1 MKLIRIAAPSPIE
14 SARWCPE
21 APVSDKEDDT
31 RSPASV
37 EPQSSWKVEEEKRV
51 RSMLDK
57 AGLEGV
63 EIKWWRDGEKEA
75 CTAWDPDEVRWQENF
90 VEDVAK

>member
-1 MKLIRIAAPSPIE
+1 M
-14 SARWCPE
+14 
-21 APVSDKEDDT
+21 
-31 RSPASV
+31 

>member
-1 MKLIRIAAPSPIE
+1 
-14 SARWCPE
+14 
-21 APVSDKEDDT
+21 
-31 RSPASV
+31 
-37 EPQSSWKVEEEKRV
+37 
-51 RSMLDK
+51 MLDK